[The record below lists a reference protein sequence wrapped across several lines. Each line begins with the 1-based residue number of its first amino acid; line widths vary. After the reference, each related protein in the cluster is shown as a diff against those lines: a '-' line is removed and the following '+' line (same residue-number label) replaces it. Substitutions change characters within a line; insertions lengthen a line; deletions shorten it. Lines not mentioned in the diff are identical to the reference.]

1 MAISG
6 QQHIRIGAE
15 NNSAESDSL
24 HTAFTKIEENFTN
37 LFTNSSQYT
46 TYVAG
51 NGVNVTSN
59 PSLGKV
65 TVTNTG
71 VINLVEG
78 TGVRL
83 SGSNGDVTVSVS
95 GFANG
100 TLVAG
105 VTKVGVL
112 SSTLEVV
119 NSPIISEGNIAVNL
133 PEIDTIQEGEYV
145 APIVTV
151 DRYGRITSISD
162 NEITGT
168 VTSIAM
174 TAGPGLAIT
183 GSPITT
189 SGNIEVTNTGVL
201 RLTAGPGI
209 QLTDATGNITISA
222 TTTPISGTVTRVGV
236 TSSAL
241 VVTQSPI
248 TTSGNINI
256 EFPENITI
264 TGDFES
270 NTVTT
275 TTDAVIGGNAEV
287 SGTLT
292 IAGSTTLHAVSSG
305 AITATGNVTG
315 ANLVTAGV
323 LTVTG
328 NASVGNIV
336 ANIANITTAN
346 VTGNVT
352 AGNVAVGNVTATGNI
367 SVGNFTTL
375 GNVSTGN
382 LTVTGNLNYN
392 KVFGSFYS
400 NVAQENPVASTAM
413 PITLNNTVIADD
425 ISIVDGSKI
434 TIAVAGKYNIQFSAQ
449 LVKSDSGADVI
460 DIWLAKN
467 GVNEPWTNTDVT
479 LDGSNAKSVAAWNFI
494 VDAQTA
500 GTYYQIMW
508 SSPDTH
514 VSMPAFAAATNPTRP
529 GTPSVIV
536 TVTPVGA

>member
-37 LFTNSSQYT
+37 LFSNSSQYT
-46 TYVAG
+46 TFQAG
-51 NGVNVTSN
+51 EGINVNTS

-133 PEIDTIQEGEYV
+133 PEISTIQEGEYI

-151 DRYGRITSISD
+151 DRYGRITGISD

-174 TAGPGLAIT
+174 TAGPGLAVT

-189 SGNIEVTNTGVL
+189 AGNIEITNTGVL

-222 TTTPISGTVTRVGV
+222 TTVPISGTVTRVGV

-241 VVTQSPI
+241 VVTQSPV

-256 EFPENITI
+256 EFPEDISLVGDFDATNIT
-264 TGDFES
+264 
-270 NTVTT
+270 
-275 TTDAVIGGNAEV
+275 A

-292 IAGSTTLHAVSSG
+292 VNGATVLDTSLAVTGNATTGNLNTNIVV
-305 AITATGNVTG
+305 ATGNITG
-315 ANLVTAGV
+315 ANLNTAGV
-323 LTVTG
+323 LSVTG
-328 NASVGNIV
+328 NATVGNII
-336 ANIANITTAN
+336 ANIANITTARVAGN
-346 VTGNVT
+346 ANIGNAIVSGVVTVTGNVT
-352 AGNVAVGNVTATGNI
+352 GGNLTTAGALSVTGNASAGNVTVT
-367 SVGNFTTL
+367 
-375 GNVSTGN
+375 GNVSTAN
-382 LTVTGNLNYN
+382 IQANIASANY
-392 KVFGSFYS
+392 
-400 NVAQENPVASTAM
+400 
-413 PITLNNTVIADD
+413 L
-425 ISIVDGSKI
+425 IVDKSTLPTGTI
-434 TIAVAGKYNIQFSAQ
+434 PDGTIAIDAANSRIGVRI
-449 LVKSDSGADVI
+449 SGA
-460 DIWLAKN
+460 WKYA
-467 GVNEPWTNTDVT
+467 T
-479 LDGSNAKSVAAWNFI
+479 L
-494 VDAQTA
+494 
-500 GTYYQIMW
+500 
-508 SSPDTH
+508 SS
-514 VSMPAFAAATNPTRP
+514 
-529 GTPSVIV
+529 
-536 TVTPVGA
+536 